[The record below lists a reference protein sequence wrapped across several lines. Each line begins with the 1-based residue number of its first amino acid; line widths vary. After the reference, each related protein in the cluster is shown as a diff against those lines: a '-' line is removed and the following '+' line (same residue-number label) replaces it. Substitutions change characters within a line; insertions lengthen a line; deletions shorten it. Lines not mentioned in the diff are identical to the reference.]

1 MHDPVRRVRLKTADP
16 REAEHFL
23 RQAYVEHTPRLS
35 GDHEQFRFHATLTQV
50 GAFGV
55 ERIAQSMRMDADTEP
70 HRCVYVV
77 QVLGGGLEMAAGRAE
92 LRSGPGDLQ
101 LCDPYAPTRVTWQ
114 NVRLGIV
121 RIGLREVERIAAESE
136 GAAQAAPGRLALSRP
151 VSPERA
157 RYWQAVVRHVH
168 HDVLA
173 NLEAVSSPL
182 VQAETTR
189 LLATAALAAFP
200 RSAAERAKLPT
211 PGWLAPAALR
221 RAMDYIDANADRP
234 IGLRDIAQAAGAGPR
249 ALQHAF
255 ARHCETT
262 PTGYLRRVRLEGAH
276 RDLKA
281 ADPASGVTVASVAA
295 RWGFA
300 KPGRFAGHY
309 RARYGIS
316 PSHTLRT

>member
-16 REAEHFL
+16 QEAEHFL
-23 RQAYVEHTPRLS
+23 RQAYVDHTPRLS
-35 GDHEQFRFHATLTQV
+35 GDRERFRFNASLTQA
-50 GAFGV
+50 GAVGV
-55 ERIAQSMRMDADTEP
+55 ERIAQSMVLDAETEP

-77 QVLGGGLEMAAGRAE
+77 QVLGGRLEMAAGRAE

-101 LCDPYAPTRVTWQ
+101 LCDPYAPTRVKWD

-121 RIGLREVERIAAESE
+121 RIGLREVEQIAAESE
-136 GAAQAAPGRLALSRP
+136 GTGAARGRFALSRP

-173 NLEAVSSPL
+173 NPEAVGSPL
-182 VQAETTR
+182 VLAEATR
-189 LLATAALAAFP
+189 LLATAALATFP
-200 RSAAERAKLPT
+200 RSAAERSRLPA
-211 PGWLAPAALR
+211 PGRPAPAALR
-221 RAMDYIDANADRP
+221 RAMDYIDANAARP
-234 IGLRDIAQAAGAGPR
+234 IGVQDIARAAGTSPR

-262 PTGYLRRVRLEGAH
+262 PTDYLRGIRLEAAH
-276 RDLKA
+276 RELRA
-281 ADPASGVTVASVAA
+281 ADPDSGVTVAGVAA

-300 KPGRFAGHY
+300 KAGRFAGRY
-309 RARYGIS
+309 RARYGVA
-316 PSHTLRT
+316 PSQTLRT